1 MPPTALF
8 WLVALLLVAA
18 TVTALVWPLLRARA
32 SRTVESE
39 DAATTNVYRDQKRQ
53 LDAEL
58 AAGAITREERDAGL
72 AELAQRLGAELD
84 VKAPPATPSSTR
96 PSYIAALVLAAALPV
111 TALALYAVFGNP
123 AALRSTAS
131 PDARTPMSHEQI
143 DAMVDSLAK
152 RMRERPEDPTGWR
165 LLARAYSAMGR
176 YQDSV
181 AAFAEAARR
190 GPEDAALLADWADAL
205 AMQQKSLQGEPARLI
220 ARALTLD
227 PNHPKALSLSAS
239 VAFDRKDYDSAIA
252 EWRKLQAQFPQ
263 GSDEAREVATMIAEA
278 DAAKRGTPPPT
289 VTANA
294 APAGGAAQPGSA
306 AQAAAAAPQPERSA
320 QSAASAISGSVSLDP
335 KLRERAAADDTLFI
349 YARAA
354 SGPRM
359 PLAIVRATAGE
370 LPRPFKLDDSMAMSP
385 AARLSGASEVIVEAR
400 ISKSGNATPSPGD
413 LLGRSS
419 AIKPGANGVTI
430 VIDDVVR

>member
-18 TVTALVWPLLRARA
+18 TVTALVWPLLRARSPRA
-32 SRTVESE
+32 VESE

-84 VKAPPATPSSTR
+84 VKAPPATPPSTR
-96 PSYIAALVLAAALPV
+96 PAYIAALVLAAALPV
-111 TALALYAVFGNP
+111 TALALYAVYGNP
-123 AALRSTAS
+123 GLLRTAAS
-131 PDARTPMSHEQI
+131 PDARAPMSHEQI

-152 RMRERPEDPTGWR
+152 RMKERPEDPTGWR
-165 LLARAYSAMGR
+165 LLARAYSSMGR
-176 YQDSV
+176 YQEAV
-181 AAFAEAARR
+181 AAFAESARR

-227 PNHPKALSLSAS
+227 PNHPKSLSLSAS
-239 VAFDRKDYDSAIA
+239 VAFDRKDYDTAIA
-252 EWRKLQAQFPQ
+252 EWRRLQAQFAP
-263 GSDEAREVATMIAEA
+263 GSDEAREVAAMIAEA
-278 DAAKRGTPPPT
+278 EVAKRGAPPPIA
-289 VTANA
+289 TANA
-294 APAGGAAQPGSA
+294 PQAGAAVPSA
-306 AQAAAAAPQPERSA
+306 GAAAPQPERSA
-320 QSAASAISGSVSLDP
+320 SSAASAISGSVSLDP
-335 KLRERAAADDTLFI
+335 KLRERAAANDTLFI

-354 SGPRM
+354 NGPRM
-359 PLAIVRATAGE
+359 PLAIERATAGE
-370 LPRPFKLDDSMAMSP
+370 LPRAFKLDDSMAMSP

-413 LLGRSS
+413 LLGKSS
-419 AIKPGANGVTI
+419 AIKPGANGVSI